1 MTSVDPSESSAAPTH
16 ATSEPVAVG
25 RVTYR
30 AVVMGT
36 AGSGKSLIGELLA
49 QRLDLPFADAD
60 DFHPAAHVA
69 KMAAG
74 TPLTDA
80 DRQPWLES
88 VGAWLAD
95 HPSGGIMACSA
106 LRRAYRDTLRVAV
119 PQLPFLHPAGKASIV
134 LERVAARSEAT
145 DHFMPVSL
153 VESQYATLEQLGDDE
168 AGVTLDFTRTPAELV
183 EDCVAYLQ
191 GRRGH
196 SHR

>member
-1 MTSVDPSESSAAPTH
+1 MTSVEPNESDA
-16 ATSEPVAVG
+16 

-36 AGSGKSLIGELLA
+36 TGSGKSLIGELLA
-49 QRLDLPFADAD
+49 QRLGIPFADAD
-60 DFHPAAHVA
+60 DLHPESNVA

-88 VGAWLAD
+88 VGAWLAE
-95 HPSGGIMACSA
+95 HPTGGIMACSA
-106 LRRAYRDTLRVAV
+106 LRRAYRDTLRSAV
-119 PQLPFLHPAGKASIV
+119 PGLPFLHPAGNASVV
-134 LERVAARSEAT
+134 LERVAARAEAT

-153 VESQYATLEQLGDDE
+153 VESQYATLEHLGDDE
-168 AGVTLDFTRTPAELV
+168 AGITLDFTRTPTELV

-191 GRRGH
+191 GRRGR
-196 SHR
+196 SHL

>member
-60 DFHPAAHVA
+60 DFHPAANVA

-74 TPLTDA
+74 HSLTDEDCA
-80 DRQPWLES
+80 PWLQALAGELAKAEARGQS
-88 VGAWLAD
+88 YRLPAGAFFAIKNGQIAQVTTYYNLAD
-95 HPSGGIMACSA
+95 WIRQIS
-106 LRRAYRDTLRVAV
+106 
-119 PQLPFLHPAGKASIV
+119 
-134 LERVAARSEAT
+134 
-145 DHFMPVSL
+145 
-153 VESQYATLEQLGDDE
+153 
-168 AGVTLDFTRTPAELV
+168 
-183 EDCVAYLQ
+183 
-191 GRRGH
+191 
-196 SHR
+196 